1 MTQRETSGGNQALCE
16 RPAAHP
22 APGRADPGRAAGA
35 AAPIAPKPRLRGLI
49 HAVVAPIALAVGL
62 VLTVRA
68 PTVQAAVAAGIFAA
82 TAVVLFAVSAVY
94 HLGGW
99 SPRVQMI
106 LRRIDHANILL
117 LIAGT
122 YTPFAVLALHGGTRL
137 AILAVVWGGAV
148 LGAVFRVAW
157 TNVPRWVYVPV
168 YLGLGWRRCSCCRSC
183 CVAPGWPP
191 WSSSQPA
198 GCFTHWAVLPTAA
211 SDPTRGPDGS
221 GSTRS
226 FMPALSRRSPVSTSP
241 SHSSSTAPSELRE
254 PL

>member
-16 RPAAHP
+16 RPSAHP

-35 AAPIAPKPRLRGLI
+35 AAPIAPKPRLLGLI
-49 HAVVAPIALAVGL
+49 HAVVAPIALAVAR
-62 VLTVRA
+62 VLPVRA

-99 SPRVQMI
+99 SPPVQMI

-157 TNVPRWVYVPV
+157 TNVPRWVYIPV
-168 YLGLGWRRCSCCRSC
+168 YLGLGWAA
-183 CVAPGWPP
+183 V
-191 WSSSQPA
+191 
-198 GCFTHWAVLPTAA
+198 FVLPQLLRGAGLAA
-211 SDPTRGPDGS
+211 LVLVAAGGVLYTLGGIAYGRKRPNPWPRWFGFHEIFHACTVAAFACQYIAVSLVVFARVYAS
-221 GSTRS
+221 GG
-226 FMPALSRRSPVSTSP
+226 
-241 SHSSSTAPSELRE
+241 
-254 PL
+254 